1 MNALLE
7 NARNVVFDV
16 GQVLLRFEPDE
27 FIPRLLPP
35 GAARVLTKEL
45 LFTCPTWSRID
56 EGTISEEAARNAQIS
71 ACLSFGPRRCM

>member
-1 MNALLE
+1 M
-7 NARNVVFDV
+7 VFDV

-35 GAARVLTKEL
+35 GAARVLTKEV

-56 EGTISEEAARNAQIS
+56 EGTISEEACARKECADI